1 MTKLMTALIALALF
15 VPALAFAQNT
25 NQPDN
30 RKQAQQQENNQA
42 AMDQVQGT
50 DTSPVHEMKGMVG
63 DNGKT
68 FTSHNTV
75 WTVSNPDALKSYD
88 NQNVTVK
95 FWFNTGNNTIKIN
108 KVESGQ

>member
-1 MTKLMTALIALALF
+1 MTKLMKVLIALALF
-15 VPALAFAQNT
+15 APAMAFAQNS
-25 NQPDN
+25 NQPDTS
-30 RKQAQQQENNQA
+30 KQAQQQESNQA
-42 AMDQVQGT
+42 AMDQVEGT
-50 DTSPVHEMKGMVG
+50 NTSPVHEMKGMVG

-75 WTVSNPDALKSYD
+75 WHVSNPHALKNYD

-95 FWFNTGNNTIKIN
+95 FQFNSSDNTIKIN